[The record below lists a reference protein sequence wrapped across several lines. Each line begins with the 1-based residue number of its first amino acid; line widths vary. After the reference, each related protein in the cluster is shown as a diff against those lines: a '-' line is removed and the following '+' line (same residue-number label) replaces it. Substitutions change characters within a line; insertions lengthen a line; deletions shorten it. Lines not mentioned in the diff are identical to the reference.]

1 VVVLLVVTVWCCGL
15 VEIAKLKGCS
25 VEVSDEAEQHSKHMC
40 LSLNRRET

>member
-1 VVVLLVVTVWCCGL
+1 MVVTVWCCGL